1 MSEVKISEVVLYRC
15 GVGFFAATGMH
26 EGKELKLFFKQDAL
40 DDLLKSLI
48 VLVKGDKV
56 SNVAFDSKI
65 DVNEILGS
73 LSISIPSDESF
84 TGIFTELVGEEVEIS
99 LKEGTIAGKVVG
111 IEKEETEKRE
121 IFVALLKDREGK
133 IHVIRSLDIQ
143 GISIKNE
150 KLQKDLDIAL
160 ETISNTK
167 REEMKAISISFT
179 SEEQKEVFIG
189 FIGSIP
195 AWKIAY
201 RLLHDKNKN
210 EAAMQGWAIVDNTTT
225 QDWDDVTLTLVT
237 GLPISFVYDLYSPW
251 RIARPRIER
260 PTQYGLEPIV
270 TEGAVSGAERRRA
283 KKTKAE
289 KELAPP
295 PAPGGMM
302 SFAADLAEDFEES
315 IQVAATTEEIG
326 DFFVFKIDT
335 PVKILRNQSA
345 LVPLFYTKFP
355 SQKVSYYVTGKTDKN
370 PLACLKVVNDSNF
383 IIETGP
389 ATVFIDNSYSGECM
403 VSQLRIGDESLLNY
417 ALEQEVLVNREVSTE
432 TQVIGVDIVR
442 EYLSERI
449 LERQTITYDV
459 KSKKNEDLILII
471 DEPKVYDYEPIG
483 KELPIEKTHNFFR
496 YQFSLAPK
504 ETFTT
509 KIEFERVRYTSRAK
523 VSLSKADLE
532 RMLAEKL
539 INEAQ
544 FAQLLEII
552 QIKKEISDL
561 EQEEEH
567 LEAMVEAANVEQERL
582 RENIKALGTS
592 DEEVKLRESYVRKLS
607 EQEAEIEKIVKRRS
621 EIRTKLIQLNQ
632 TLSKQVKMV
641 P

>member
-1 MSEVKISEVVLYRC
+1 
-15 GVGFFAATGMH
+15 
-26 EGKELKLFFKQDAL
+26 
-40 DDLLKSLI
+40 
-48 VLVKGDKV
+48 
-56 SNVAFDSKI
+56 
-65 DVNEILGS
+65 
-73 LSISIPSDESF
+73 
-84 TGIFTELVGEEVEIS
+84 
-99 LKEGTIAGKVVG
+99 
-111 IEKEETEKRE
+111 
-121 IFVALLKDREGK
+121 
-133 IHVIRSLDIQ
+133 
-143 GISIKNE
+143 
-150 KLQKDLDIAL
+150 
-160 ETISNTK
+160 
-167 REEMKAISISFT
+167 
-179 SEEQKEVFIG
+179 
-189 FIGSIP
+189 
-195 AWKIAY
+195 
-201 RLLHDKNKN
+201 
-210 EAAMQGWAIVDNTTT
+210 MQGWAIVDNTTT
-225 QDWDDVTLTLVT
+225 QDWDDVVLTLVT

-260 PTQYGLEPIV
+260 PTQYGVEPVV
-270 TEGAVSGAERRRA
+270 TEGAVSGAGRRRA
-283 KKTKAE
+283 KKSKMKAE

-295 PAPGGMM
+295 PAPGAMM

-315 IQVAATTEEIG
+315 VQVAATSEEVG
-326 DFFVFKIDT
+326 DFFSFRVDT

-345 LVPLFYTKFP
+345 LVPLFYTQFP
-355 SQKVSYYVTGKTDKN
+355 SQKVAYYVPGKTDKN

-432 TQVIGVDIVR
+432 TRVIGVDIVR

-471 DEPKVYDYEPIG
+471 DEPQVYDYSPIG

-539 INEAQ
+539 ITEDQ
-544 FAQLLEII
+544 FAQLFEII

-567 LEAMVEAANVEQERL
+567 LEAMVEAANTEQERL

-592 DEEVKLRESYVRKLS
+592 EEEVKLRESYVKKLS

-621 EIRTKLIQLNQ
+621 EIRTKLIELNQ
-632 TLSKQVKMV
+632 KLSKQVKMI